1 MSLDVYI
8 TRSSCPHCGRSD
20 DSYSANITHNLAEM
34 ADKAG
39 MYEALW
45 NPENIKAEPLASD
58 IIPTIEVGLADL
70 IARPDYFKTFDS
82 PNGWG
87 MYKHFVPFVTEYL
100 AELKKDP
107 TAKVST
113 RT

>member
-8 TRSSCPHCGRSD
+8 DRTPCPHCKRSD
-20 DSYSANITHNLAEM
+20 DGYSANITHNLAEM

-45 NPENIKAEPLASD
+45 HPERIKEEPTAAD
-58 IIPTIEVGLADL
+58 IIPIIETGLSDL
-70 IARPDYFKTFDS
+70 LARPEYFQQFNAS
-82 PNGWG
+82 NGWG

-107 TAKVST
+107 TAKV
-113 RT
+113 RTWT